1 MTKAYIS
8 KAIKNLSK
16 SKDKKQAMP
25 LIQYKGYSLNNKRIE
40 RVSLALDGRTKSYML
55 GKQES
60 DLRLLEMHRDSVVVT
75 WKEVRKVVY
84 RK

>member
-1 MTKAYIS
+1 
-8 KAIKNLSK
+8 
-16 SKDKKQAMP
+16 MP